1 MEIRLIYAAKITKY
15 VFLFT
20 LLLSS
25 CKKEN
30 ENLAE
35 IPQNQK
41 PGNFTIQITQITEN
55 SALLNWSAAI
65 DPNNDKVTYTIF
77 LGGTEVQTNLETTEF
92 LLENL
97 TAQTVYS
104 GKVIASDGNE
114 NESEAVF
121 DLTTEE
127 DGTVSS
133 EEVSIAWEKSFGGSH
148 IDAASS
154 LQLTVDGGYII
165 AGTSN
170 SDDGDVGANNDAE
183 GYLGGDFWV
192 IKLNNSGDL
201 VWETNL
207 GGNSDEEGN
216 SIKQTIDGGYIVVGM
231 TDSNDQDI
239 GGDTDS
245 ADLWI
250 VKLDESGNLV
260 WETNYGG
267 SSGEVAHSV
276 EQTLDGGYIVAG
288 SSGSS
293 DSSEGDV
300 GGNNGGID
308 YWILKLNAEGLL
320 VWETNLGG
328 SEFDIAQSV
337 EQTTDGGYIVAG
349 YSASSDGDVGGNYGE
364 EDYWIVK
371 LDALGN
377 LVWETNLGGSL
388 EDYAYDIHQT
398 TDQGYIVAGYSESS
412 DFDLS
417 DNHGNKDYWIVKLNT
432 LGEITWEVNLGSS
445 SVDIARSIQQT
456 TDQGY
461 IIAGSAGKTDFDVSG
476 TVNGGCLDYWIVK
489 LNSSGE
495 LSWEISFGGPVNDY
509 ATAIQQTN
517 DGYIV
522 AGYVWGPGG
531 DISGTGKGK
540 WDYWIVKLVSP

>member
-1 MEIRLIYAAKITKY
+1 MKNKYILPNLILICSL
-15 VFLFT
+15 FLG
-20 LLLSS
+20 
-25 CKKEN
+25 CNNNN
-30 ENLAE
+30 ENPPT

-41 PGNFTIQITQITEN
+41 PGDFTIQITQITKN
-55 SALLNWSAAI
+55 SVILNWNAAI
-65 DPNNDKVTYTIF
+65 DPDDDKVTYTIF
-77 LGGTEVQTNLETTEF
+77 LGDTEVQANLETTEF

-97 TAQTVYS
+97 MPETNYN
-104 GKVIASDGNE
+104 GNIIASDDNG
-114 NESEAVF
+114 NESETAF
-121 DLTTEE
+121 SLTTEE
-127 DGTVSS
+127 DETISS
-133 EEVSIAWEKSFGGSH
+133 EEVSIAWEKSFGGSQ
-148 IDAASS
+148 IDEASS

-165 AGTSN
+165 VGTSN

-192 IKLNNSGDL
+192 IKLNNLGDL

-207 GGNSDEEGN
+207 GGNSDEAGN
-216 SIKQTIDGGYIVVGM
+216 DIQQTTDGGYIVVGF
-231 TDSNDQDI
+231 TDSNNQDI
-239 GGDTDS
+239 SGDTDS
-245 ADLWI
+245 ADFWI
-250 VKLDESGNLV
+250 IKLDESGNLV

-267 SSGEVAHSV
+267 SSGEAANSV

-300 GGNNGGID
+300 GGNNGGVD
-308 YWILKLNAEGLL
+308 YWILKLDAEGLL

-328 SEFDIAQSV
+328 SEFDIAQSI
-337 EQTTDGGYIVAG
+337 EQTSDGGYIVAG

-388 EDYAYDIHQT
+388 EDYACDIQQT
-398 TDQGYIVAGYSESS
+398 IDQGYIVAGYSESS

-461 IIAGSAGKTDFDVSG
+461 IIAGSAGETDFDVSG
-476 TVNGGCLDYWIVK
+476 TVNGGDLDYWIVK

-495 LSWEISFGGPVNDY
+495 LSWEISVGGPEKDY

-522 AGYVWGPGG
+522 AGYVWSPGG
-531 DISGTGKGK
+531 DISGAGKGK
-540 WDYWIVKLVSP
+540 WDYWIVKLE